1 MINYRQAE
9 EKDLSEISTVLTQAY
24 KNYCFYSET
33 IGKTFKDEKS
43 YEEFLYHLFYIY
55 VKTNLKKQI
64 CMVGIINESI
74 VSCAGIKNPSIKHS
88 GIYDYIAAGGL
99 SLFKYSSPINI
110 FRFLKFSEEGYSI
123 CSELKPDAWYLDS
136 LVVSP
141 NYQGKNL
148 GSQMINDC
156 IKPYVINN
164 GGTELSLITNSEINR
179 QFYIKNGFEEID
191 ESIIIYKNTKLKNWS
206 YSLKLV

>member
-9 EKDLSEISTVLTQAY
+9 EKDLSEISMVLTQAF
-24 KNYCFYSET
+24 KNYCFFSET
-33 IGKTFKDEKS
+33 IGKSFKDDKR
-43 YEEFLYHLFYIY
+43 YEEFLYHLFYIF

-64 CMVGIINESI
+64 CMVGIIDQNI
-74 VSCAGIKNPSIKHS
+74 VSWVGIKNPSIKQP
-88 GIYDYIAAGGL
+88 GIYDYIAAGAL
-99 SLFKYSSPINI
+99 SLLKYVSPINI
-110 FRFLKFSEEGYSI
+110 LRFLKFSEEGYRM
-123 CSELKPDAWYLDS
+123 CCELKPDAWYLDS

-148 GSQMINDC
+148 GSQMIKDC
-156 IKPYVINN
+156 IKPYIISN
-164 GGTELSLITNSEINR
+164 GGTELSLITNSEINC

-191 ESIIIYKNTKLKNWS
+191 ESTIIYRNTKLKNWS